1 MSLDNL
7 AEMIKAFFRFL
18 ISKVFLI
25 NLALA
30 LIVAIS
36 IPYFTLNYIESYT
49 NNDSEDYKK
58 NYIPVPNFMGIYVD
72 DIDDFIKGK
81 DLRYVINDSVYSDE
95 YEAGQV
101 IRQNPPPFTDELPEY
116 VKPNRRIYLT
126 IVKKEGEYKEVPDL
140 TSDYN
145 SKKLAKVKLEML
157 GFKPQFKAKSHKSDY
172 VLKLLYK
179 GKEVKPGTKLL
190 KGSVITVVHGDGGGG
205 QPISLPRLAGMT
217 VQQANQA
224 LALAGLETEVL
235 YEGAQTAE
243 DSLNFVVYKQNP
255 HPNNVPQGIVS
266 SGTVVSIWAK
276 KPEADTTGNGI

>member
-1 MSLDNL
+1 
-7 AEMIKAFFRFL
+7 MIKAFFRFL

-30 LIVAIS
+30 IIVAIA

-49 NNDSEDYKK
+49 NNNSEDYKK
-58 NYIPVPNFMGIYVD
+58 NYIPVPNFIGIHVD
-72 DIDDFIKGK
+72 DVDEFINGK

-95 YEAGQV
+95 FEPGQV
-101 IRQNPPPFTDELPEY
+101 IRQNPPPYTDEQPEY

-140 TSDYN
+140 TSNYN

-157 GFKPQFKAKSHKSDY
+157 GFEPRFEPKSHKSDY
-172 VLKLLYK
+172 VLELLYK
-179 GKEVKPGTKLL
+179 GKKIKPGTKLL

-205 QPISLPRLAGMT
+205 QPVSLPRLAGMS
-217 VQQANQA
+217 VQEANHT
-224 LALAGLETEVL
+224 LALAGLEMEVL
-235 YEGAQTAE
+235 YDNALTAE
-243 DSLNFVVYKQNP
+243 DSLNFVVYQQNP
-255 HPNNVPQGIVS
+255 HPNSIPQGIVP

-276 KPEADTTGNGI
+276 QPEADSTEIDGGR